1 MPRPRGGPPDE
12 PGLRSWSRANASD
25 HVLSAAPPLETHLRA
40 MLGPDA
46 EFREGQ
52 REAIEAVIEDGSR
65 ALVVQ
70 RTGWGK
76 SLVYWIATRVRRDR
90 GHGPALIVSPLLAL
104 MRNQIAMAARLGLEA
119 VTINSGNVGEW
130 KAIEERIARNEID
143 VLLIS
148 PERLA
153 NEGFTT
159 RVLPS
164 IQGDAGLLV
173 IDEAHCISDW
183 GHDFRPDYQRIGRLL
198 PVLGAGVPVLA
209 TTATANDRVVADV
222 AAQLGEHVAVIRGPL
237 ARDTLRLDAIPV
249 ADQAERLAWLAA
261 NVPRLP
267 GSGIIY
273 CLTVADTERVAAFLQ
288 TRGVDARAYNGPMTP
303 ADREGLEDALIANE
317 MKALVATVALGMG
330 FDKPDLGF
338 VVHYQRPGSA
348 IAYYQQV
355 GRAGRAVDKAYGILL
370 SGRED
375 DEIADYFLRTAFP
388 PAGRMRDLLAALEDD
403 GALSIGSL
411 QRAVNLSRGQL
422 DQALKLLE
430 LDGAVEKIRGLY
442 ARTAL
447 PWQPDEERIARV
459 IATRKLELEQMRT
472 YVTYPGC
479 RMEYLTRLLDDPAAG
494 PCGRC
499 ANDVG
504 KGMPHDVDPALVQAA
519 IDFLRR
525 SLRMIEPRK
534 RWVEGGGPNGASV
547 IAEPN
552 EDGVALAVL
561 GDAGW
566 GRDVGRG
573 RVGAGAAGGVG
584 GYSPALVSAAV
595 GAIRDSWRP
604 VPAPEWV
611 TAIPSRRGRRV
622 LDLGRAIAAG
632 LELPFVETV
641 AVAPEGES
649 QSAMQNSVLQLA
661 NARASVALRPGA
673 AIPVGPVL
681 LVDDLVDSRW
691 TMTVVGALLREQGS
705 GPVLP
710 FALAVVNAREG

>member
-1 MPRPRGGPPDE
+1 
-12 PGLRSWSRANASD
+12 
-25 HVLSAAPPLETHLRA
+25 

-46 EFREGQ
+46 SFREGQ
-52 REAIEAVIEDGSR
+52 REAIEAVIGDGQR

-76 SLVYWIATRVRRDR
+76 SLVYWIATRVRRDL
-90 GHGPALIVSPLLAL
+90 GHGPSLIVSPLLSL
-104 MRNQIAMAARLGLEA
+104 MRNQIAMADRLGLTA
-119 VTINSGNVGEW
+119 VTINSANVGEW
-130 KAIEERIARNEID
+130 KAIEESLARDEID

-164 IQGDAGLLV
+164 IRGDAGLLV

-183 GHDFRPDYQRIGRLL
+183 GHDFRPDYQRISRLL
-198 PVLGAGVPVLA
+198 PVLGAAVPVLA
-209 TTATANDRVVADV
+209 TTATANDRVVEDV
-222 AAQLGEHVAVIRGPL
+222 AAQLGEDVTVIRGPL

-288 TRGVDARAYNGPMTP
+288 TRGVDARAYNGPMSP
-303 ADREGLEDALIANE
+303 VDREALEDALVANE

-388 PAGRMRDLLAALEDD
+388 PAARMRDLLAVLDD
-403 GALSIGSL
+403 AGAGLSLGSL
-411 QRAVNLSRGQL
+411 QRRVNLSRGQL

-442 ARTAL
+442 ARTAA
-447 PWQPDEERIARV
+447 PWQPDEARIARV
-459 IATRKLELEQMRT
+459 SETRKLELDQMRT
-472 YVTYPGC
+472 YVTDPGC
-479 RMEYLTRLLDDPAAG
+479 RMEYLTRLLDDPDAG

-499 ANDVG
+499 ANCVG
-504 KGMPHDVDPALVQAA
+504 RGMPHDVDRELVQAA
-519 IDFLRR
+519 IDYLRK
-525 SLRMIEPRK
+525 SLRTIEPRK
-534 RWVEGGGPNGASV
+534 RWVEGGGPDGASV

-552 EDGVALAVL
+552 EPGVALAVL

-573 RVGAGAAGGVG
+573 RTGTD
-584 GYSPALVSAAV
+584 GYSSALGGASAN
-595 GAIRDSWRP
+595 AIRDSWRP
-604 VPAPEWV
+604 DPAPEWV
-611 TAIPSRRGRRV
+611 TAIPSRGGQPRV
-622 LDLGRAIAAG
+622 TALAREIAAG
-632 LELPFVETV
+632 LSLPFVDVLAT
-641 AVAPEGES
+641 AYDARP
-649 QSAMQNSVLQLA
+649 QSAMQNSVLQLD
-661 NARASVALRPGA
+661 NARAALSLRAGV
-673 AIPVGPVL
+673 AIPGSPVL
-681 LVDDLVDSRW
+681 LVDDVVDSRW
-691 TMTVVGALLREQGS
+691 TMTVAGALLRAAGS

-710 FALAVVNAREG
+710 YALAVANPRDG